1 MKFQHKKFRF
11 KSFPSLSPFV
21 LKYQL
26 TVSPDV
32 AAAAADAAA
41 ADADADVAKH
51 QVDREISPLAP
62 RTKNSRNAI
71 FTKMWQMWQNR
82 FLLLLLHNYNESFVE
97 SESWLK

>member
-1 MKFQHKKFRF
+1 M
-11 KSFPSLSPFV
+11 

-32 AAAAADAAA
+32 AATAATAATAAAAAADAATA
-41 ADADADVAKH
+41 AAAAAAAAAYDDVAKH

-82 FLLLLLHNYNESFVE
+82 FLLLLLHNYDESFVE